1 MFLAVPTI
9 NTPGVSRAA
18 DGSFAYLLGFPQN
31 LRQQENC
38 RGDKNH
44 TVDIEA
50 IVGLSGLAEQGTY
63 SG

>member
-18 DGSFAYLLGFPQN
+18 GGSFAYLLGFPQN
-31 LRQQENC
+31 LRQQENS

-44 TVDIEA
+44 Y
-50 IVGLSGLAEQGTY
+50 G
-63 SG
+63 